1 MGQGNKKE
9 MVIMAKKGKPRAQSQ
24 ESLDQEISQRRKPGG
39 RREHDNLYEALAK
52 SSQAGVYIAQKGKF
66 QFVNPYI
73 VNYSG
78 YGEDEWIGRDVSMF
92 LHPEDVEQTMD
103 NARAMLKGERRSPY
117 EYRFVTKSGETRWI
131 MENIISVIFRGER
144 AVLGNTMDMTEEKE
158 AKARLVE
165 AEKLYRSFANH
176 SQTGIFVVQDGKIR
190 FANPH
195 LVEYTECESADDLV
209 GADLLDYVHPDD
221 RKAVSKHA
229 KQMVRGERSYPY
241 EYRMVGRN
249 GRVRWVLE
257 TVAPINYMGE
267 PAILGSSIDITQL
280 VEMKEHLIEVQALES
295 TLLAAIPHTVIGLEN
310 RRIIFA
316 NDSVRNVFGWEPE
329 ELIGQKTRVLYRSD
343 DDWRAIGESFYTSL
357 ASNKI
362 YGQPFPCRKKD
373 GTDIECMVS
382 AARFG
387 DVLKDRRI
395 VVIYEDITEQRHSER
410 ALRESEE
417 KYAALVEQAMDG
429 IIIVQD
435 EVCLFV
441 NRAMAAMAGYDVKD
455 LTGRPFTD
463 LFVEEDRDI
472 AMRLHR
478 RRMAGE
484 EATPLY
490 EGRLLC
496 KDGSIRDVEI
506 AVGVIRIEGK
516 RAEMGYVRDITFRK
530 RAQEEIKRTV
540 ERLKKRLEETV
551 SALASIAEKRDPYTA
566 GHQQRVAE
574 LAGAIATE
582 MGLEEDQVEGTV
594 VAATLHDIGKIYEPS
609 EILSKPDVLTDIE
622 FLMMK
627 VHPEI
632 GYDILKNI
640 DFPWP
645 VARIVRQHHERID
658 GTGYPDGL
666 KGKDILIEARIIAV
680 ADVVEAMASHRPYRS
695 ALGIETALREIRTKA
710 GVVYDRDVV
719 HACLMLFK
727 KRGFTFSKSAEEKLS
742 QKMRARHGERFT

>member
-1 MGQGNKKE
+1 
-9 MVIMAKKGKPRAQSQ
+9 MAKKRAPRAEGEHKDQP
-24 ESLDQEISQRRKPGG
+24 ESLPRREPGG
-39 RREHDNLYEALAK
+39 RREHDNLYEALAR
-52 SSQAGVYIAQKGKF
+52 SSQAGVYIVQKRKF

-78 YGEDEWIGRDVSMF
+78 YGEDEWIGRDVCRF
-92 LHPEDVEQTMD
+92 LHPEDIEKTME
-103 NARAMLKGERRSPY
+103 NARAMLKGKRRSPY
-117 EYRFVTKSGETRWI
+117 EYRFVSKSGEIRWI
-131 MENIISVIFRGER
+131 MENIISITFRGER
-144 AVLGNTMDMTEEKE
+144 AALGNTMDITEEKE

-165 AEKLYRSFANH
+165 AEKLYRSLANH

-195 LVEYTECESADDLV
+195 LMAYTGCDSADDLI
-209 GADLLDYVHPDD
+209 GRKLSDFVHPDD
-221 RKAVSKHA
+221 RKIVAKYA
-229 KQMVRGERSYPY
+229 KQMVKGERSYPY
-241 EYRMVGRN
+241 EYRIVSKKGI
-249 GRVRWVLE
+249 VRWVLE
-257 TVAPINYMGE
+257 TVASIDYRGE
-267 PAILGSSIDITQL
+267 PAILGSTIDITQL
-280 VEMKEHLIEVQALES
+280 VEMKEHLMEVQALES
-295 TLLAAIPHTVIGLEN
+295 TLLAAIPHAVIGLEN

-316 NDSVRNVFGWEPE
+316 NDSVKNVFGWEPGDM
-329 ELIGQKTRVLYRSD
+329 IGQETRILYRSD
-343 DDWRAIGESFYTSL
+343 DEWRTIGERFYTTL
-357 ASNKI
+357 EHTKI

-382 AARFG
+382 SARFG

-395 VVIYEDITEQRHSER
+395 VVIYEDITEQRRSER

-417 KYAALVEQAMDG
+417 RYAALVEQAMDG

-435 EVCLFV
+435 EICLFV
-441 NRAMAAMAGYDVKD
+441 NRAMAAMMGYDVRD
-455 LTGRPFTD
+455 LTGRPFAD
-463 LFVEEDRDI
+463 LFAEGDRDMVI
-472 AMRLHR
+472 RLHR

-484 EATPLY
+484 EAMSLY

-496 KDGSIRDVEI
+496 KDGSIKDAEI

-574 LAGAIATE
+574 LAGAIARE
-582 MGLEEDQVEGTV
+582 MGLDEDQVEGTI

-658 GTGYPDGL
+658 GSGYPDGL
-666 KGKDILIEARIIAV
+666 TGTDILIEARIIAV

-695 ALGIETALREIRTKA
+695 ALGIESALKEIRSKA
-710 GVVYDRDVV
+710 GIAYDRDVV
-719 HACLMLFK
+719 NACVRLFK
-727 KRGFTFSKSAEEKLS
+727 KKGFTFSKSAEEKLT
-742 QKMRARHGERFT
+742 QRMRAGQGDLLS